1 MYFKKYLNMSKFVI
15 IGDTKLSF
23 NDVYDKGLEL
33 IMIANNP
40 YDIEDFENLEIITEE
55 NALDY
60 YKHNNLEYY
69 DGHITFVDCTGFS
82 KNYLDVMYML
92 QTGRLDNRSYYI
104 GGKTLKISKYPQVKH
119 YNIFQGEAMSD
130 SMSKTDKDAVRSMIS
145 TYIEII
151 KEYLKAGF
159 HERKILD
166 VPSGWTL
173 NLATKELCLLIYHY
187 GLFPAALDFNPTGIY
202 DPNKYEIVKISPII
216 EYMHNS
222 QYRKIVLD
230 GIIALVSNFLVRNEY
245 INVRDMEDYYD
256 LKSWKSLSKKLSA

>member
-1 MYFKKYLNMSKFVI
+1 MSKFVI
-15 IGDTKLSF
+15 IGDTKFNF

-40 YDIEDFENLEIITEE
+40 SDVEYPENLEVITEE
-55 NALDY
+55 NVLDF
-60 YKHNNLEYY
+60 YKYNNLEYY
-69 DGHITFVDCTGFS
+69 DGHITFVDCSGFS
-82 KNYLDVMYML
+82 KNYFDVMYML
-92 QTGRLDNRSYYI
+92 QTGRIDNRSYYV
-104 GGKTLKISKYPQVKH
+104 GGKTLKISNYPQIKH
-119 YNIFQGEAMSD
+119 YNIFQGESMSD

-151 KEYLKAGF
+151 KEYLKSGF

-187 GLFPAALDFNPTGIY
+187 GLFPSAPDFNPTGIFER
-202 DPNKYEIVKISPII
+202 NKYEIVKINPVI
-216 EYMHNS
+216 EYLHNS

-230 GIIALVSNFLVRNEY
+230 GMIALVANFLVRNSY
-245 INVRDMEDYYD
+245 INVRDIEDYYD

>member
-15 IGDTKLSF
+15 IGDTKFNL

-33 IMIANNP
+33 YLIANNP
-40 YDIEDFENLEIITEE
+40 KDVEYPSGLTFISEE
-55 NALDY
+55 NALDF
-60 YKHNNLEYY
+60 YKKNNLEYY

-92 QTGRLDNRSYYI
+92 QTGRLDKRSYYV
-104 GGKTLKISKYPQVKH
+104 GGKTLKISNYPQIKH

-130 SMSKTDKDAVRSMIS
+130 TISKTDKEAVRSMIS

-173 NLATKELCLLIYHY
+173 NLATKELCLLVYHY
-187 GLFPAALDFNPTGIY
+187 DLFPDAPDFNPTGVY
-202 DPNKYEIVKISPII
+202 DPSKYEIVKISPII

-222 QYRKIVLD
+222 QYRKVVLD
-230 GIIALVSNFLVRNEY
+230 GMIALVANFLVRNDY
-245 INVRDMEDYYD
+245 ISVGDIEDYYD
-256 LKSWKSLSKKLSA
+256 LKSWKTLSKKL

>member
-1 MYFKKYLNMSKFVI
+1 MYFKNNLDMSKLVI
-15 IGDTKLSF
+15 IGDTKF
-23 NDVYDKGLEL
+23 NFKDIYDKGTE
-33 IMIANNP
+33 IFMITSEP
-40 YDIEDFENLEIITEE
+40 KDIEYPENLDIITEQ
-55 NALDY
+55 NALDF
-60 YKHNNLEYY
+60 YKTNNLEYY

-92 QTGRLDNRSYYI
+92 QTGRLDNRSYYV
-104 GGKTLKISKYPQVKH
+104 GGKTLKISDYPAIKH

-130 SMSKTDKDAVRSMIS
+130 NLNKNDKEAVRSMIS

-166 VPSGWTL
+166 IPSGWTL

-187 GLFPAALDFNPTGIY
+187 GLFPVAPDFNPTGVY
-202 DPNKYEIVKISPII
+202 DPKKYEIVKINPII

-222 QYRKIVLD
+222 QYRKVVLD
-230 GIIALVSNFLVRNEY
+230 GMISIVSNFLVRNEY
-245 INVRDMEDYYD
+245 INVRDVDDYYD
-256 LKSWKSLSKKLSA
+256 LKSWKSISKKLKN